1 MQTIFYYLARVLIAL
16 IQALPLTC
24 VARLGRIG
32 GRTVYALDG
41 RHRKVALK
49 NLAMCFGQE
58 KTQAEITAMAKEN
71 FRRIGENFACAIK
84 TAGMTDE
91 QLKPHLSLITPPN
104 IAERFARPGDNR
116 ITVAIGHFG
125 NFELYARCTWIARG
139 VPSATTYR
147 GLKQPGFNRLLTSLR
162 NKSGCRFFER
172 RDEGAELKA
181 FMNQPRVVLG
191 LLADQSAGGN
201 RLRLPF
207 FGHPAST
214 SSAPAVFALRYGCD
228 LYTAICYRT
237 SLAHWQVELGQSIP
251 THDANGPRS
260 IADIMTDV
268 NLAFEAAVRRDP
280 ANWFWV
286 HNRWKVPRIKP
297 GQTVEP
303 DQAELENPPM

>member
-1 MQTIFYYLARVLIAL
+1 LIAL

-24 VARLGRIG
+24 VARLGRLG
-32 GRTVYALDG
+32 GRVVYALDA
-41 RHRKVALK
+41 RHRRVALK
-49 NLAMCFGQE
+49 NLSMCFGQE
-58 KTQAEITAMAKEN
+58 KTPAGITALAKEN

-91 QLKPHLSLITPPN
+91 ELKPHLSMTVPPKV
-104 IAERFARPGDNR
+104 AERFLRPGDNR

-125 NFELYARCTWIARG
+125 NFELYARCTWIAPG
-139 VPSATTYR
+139 VPSASTYR

-172 RDEGAELKA
+172 RSEGAELKA

-207 FGHPAST
+207 FGQAAST

-237 SLAHWQVELGQSIP
+237 SLAHWQVELGQPIP
-251 THDANGPRS
+251 THDTNGPRS
-260 IADIMTDV
+260 IAEIMTDV
-268 NLAFEAAVRRDP
+268 NRAFEIAVRRDP

-286 HNRWKVPRIKP
+286 HNRWKVPRTKP
-297 GQTVEP
+297 APVETDLNDP
-303 DQAELENPPM
+303 DA